1 MCAAG
6 MTDNRRVDRFHSG
19 VPMTRSVSSA
29 ATLAALLACVAAA
42 PAHADSSVASSASES
57 ISTSF
62 AKLSDSLSDSSAS
75 SSPGQHQAKGDYKVI
90 DVAEVDGRPNMLRLR
105 LQPLEPAQ
113 QGGEV
118 QLVLP
123 RQAADAGHVTKDAV
137 VTALQRPYGIAFATH
152 PAHEAFF
159 LALDDEWMREL
170 RTNPVSARS

>member
-1 MCAAG
+1 
-6 MTDNRRVDRFHSG
+6 
-19 VPMTRSVSSA
+19 MTRSAPSVA
-29 ATLAALLACVAAA
+29 ALAALLACVAAA
-42 PAHADSSVASSASES
+42 PAHADSSIASSASES

-62 AKLSDSLSDSSAS
+62 AKLSDSISNTSAS

-90 DVAEVDGRPNMLRLR
+90 EVAEVEGRPGMLRLR
-105 LQPLEPAQ
+105 LQPLEPAR

-123 RQAADAGHVTKDAV
+123 RQAAEAGHVAQDAV
-137 VTALQRPYGIAFATH
+137 VSALERPYGVAFATH

-170 RTNPVSARS
+170 RTNAVSVGS

>member
-1 MCAAG
+1 MIRTARPVVA
-6 MTDNRRVDRFHSG
+6 
-19 VPMTRSVSSA
+19 
-29 ATLAALLACVAAA
+29 LAAFLACVAAA
-42 PAHADSSVASSASES
+42 PAFADSSIASSASDS

-62 AKLSDSLSDSSAS
+62 AKLSDSLSNSSAS

-123 RQAADAGHVTKDAV
+123 RQAAEAGHVARDTV
-137 VTALQRPYGIAFATH
+137 VSALERPYGVAFATS
-152 PAHEAFF
+152 PQHEAFF
-159 LALDDEWMREL
+159 LALDDAWAREL
-170 RTNPVSARS
+170 RTNAVTLGS

>member
-1 MCAAG
+1 
-6 MTDNRRVDRFHSG
+6 
-19 VPMTRSVSSA
+19 MTRSAPSA
-29 ATLAALLACVAAA
+29 VALAALLACVAAA
-42 PAHADSSVASSASES
+42 PAHADSSIASSASES

-62 AKLSDSLSDSSAS
+62 AKLSDSLSNSSAS

-90 DVAEVDGRPNMLRLR
+90 EVAEVDGRPGMLRLR
-105 LQPLEPAQ
+105 LQPLEPAV

-123 RQAADAGHVTKDAV
+123 RQAAEAGHVAQDAV
-137 VTALQRPYGIAFATH
+137 VSALERPYGVAFATH

-170 RTNPVSARS
+170 RTNAVSVGS